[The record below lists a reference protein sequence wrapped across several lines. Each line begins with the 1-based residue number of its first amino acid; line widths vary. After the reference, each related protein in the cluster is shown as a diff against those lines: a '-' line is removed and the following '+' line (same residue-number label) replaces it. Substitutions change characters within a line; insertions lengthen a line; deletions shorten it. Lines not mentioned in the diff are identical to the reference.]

1 MKSLIALVLAAGI
14 SVVPMAALADSG
26 DNASVLAVT
35 TPLQKGTLPQIV
47 TVYGQVGSSSSARQT
62 MMAPTQANVTDVYV
76 EMGQLVPQGEPLLR
90 MVPSPS
96 SQLAYTEAKSALRVA
111 TDLVHRTE
119 SLVRSHLATQ
129 QQLYQAQK
137 SVEDA
142 RASLATLQAQ
152 GADGPTTIKAPF
164 AAIVTKINTTPGAI
178 VSEGSGLVELAKPA
192 DLVLQA
198 GIVPNQAA
206 KVHTGDPVVLT
217 PIGGG
222 AKIEGKV
229 VFHGAIVDAANGLV
243 PVAVTVPPGKAL
255 LGEMFRADIQV
266 GKVQGYVVPHA
277 AVLVNESGKTYIV
290 QSNKLVAKKIKVT
303 VLGSDGNQDIV
314 SGPLLADGPVVVA
327 GNYQLD
333 DGMKIR
339 LAPANGTA
347 QQ

>member
-1 MKSLIALVLAAGI
+1 MKATIALALAAGI
-14 SVVPMAALADSG
+14 SAFPIAALADSG
-26 DNASVLAVT
+26 DGGSVLAVT
-35 TPLQKGTLPQIV
+35 TPLEKGTLPQIV

-62 MMAPTQANVTDVYV
+62 LMSPVQANVTNVYV
-76 EMGQLVPQGEPLLR
+76 EVGQLVPKGAPLLR
-90 MVPSPS
+90 FVPSPS

-111 TDLVHRTE
+111 NDLVRRTK
-119 SLVRSHLATQ
+119 SMVQSHLATE

-137 SVEDA
+137 SAEDA
-142 RASLATLQAQ
+142 QASLAALQAQ
-152 GADGPTTIKAPF
+152 GAGGPSTVTAPF

-198 GIVPNQAA
+198 GIVPNQAS
-206 KVHTGDPVVLT
+206 KVHPGDSVGLT

-222 AKIEGKV
+222 TKIDGKV
-229 VFHGAIVDAANGLV
+229 VFCGAIVDAANGLV
-243 PVAVTVPPGKAL
+243 PVAVSVPPGKAL

-266 GKVQGYVVPHA
+266 GTVKGYVVPHA
-277 AVLVNESGKTYIV
+277 AVLVNDSGATYIV

-303 VLGSDGNQDIV
+303 VLGSDGNKDIV
-314 SGPLLADGPVVVA
+314 AGPLLADGPVVLA